1 MEYGKYGHY
10 IKTMALKTNSGM
22 GLAKI
27 AAGIPP
33 VATVQASVNNPGLA
47 LPAFMIQ
54 GVRSDSHIPQALMN
68 VYLSIANIDLSN
80 FRI

>member
-1 MEYGKYGHY
+1 
-10 IKTMALKTNSGM
+10 MALKTVSGM
-22 GLAKI
+22 ALAKMS
-27 AAGIPP
+27 AGIPP
-33 VATVQASVNNPGLA
+33 VATVQASVINPGLA

-68 VYLSIANIDLSN
+68 VYLGIANIDSTS